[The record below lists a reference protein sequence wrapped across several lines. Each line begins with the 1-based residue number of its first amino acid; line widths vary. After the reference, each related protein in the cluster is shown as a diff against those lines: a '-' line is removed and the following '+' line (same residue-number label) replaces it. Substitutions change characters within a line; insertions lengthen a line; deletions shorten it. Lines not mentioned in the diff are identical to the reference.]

1 MVIPRVVGGTVNNT
15 SISDHAMTAAIE
27 SLRRCAAAEAAY
39 LLGSAAAGRLRE
51 DSDIDIAILPSR
63 HGGMSVDERLSL
75 TGELVRAFGRPVD
88 LGVLST
94 ANVVYAKEAVA
105 NGRVLFERDAR
116 VTARFAMLALSMY
129 ASLQEARR
137 EVLRAYAA

>member
-1 MVIPRVVGGTVNNT
+1 MSST
-15 SISDHAMTAAIE
+15 SISQHAVLAAVE
-27 SLRRCAAAEAAY
+27 ALQRCEGIEAAY
-39 LLGSAAAGRLRE
+39 LLGSAAADRMRT
-51 DSDIDIAILPSR
+51 DSDVDIAILPR
-63 HGGMSVDERLSL
+63 RRDGLSVNERLSL
-75 TGELVRAFGRPVD
+75 TGELVRAFGRTVD

-94 ANVVYAKEAVA
+94 TNVVYAKEAVA
-105 NGRVLFERDAR
+105 NGRILFERDHH

>member
-1 MVIPRVVGGTVNNT
+1 MGNT
-15 SISDHAMTAAIE
+15 SISEPDMIAAVDV
-27 SLRRCAAAEAAY
+27 LQRCDAVEAAY
-39 LLGSAAAGRLRE
+39 LLGSAAAGRMRA
-51 DSDIDIAILPSR
+51 DSDVDVAILPSR
-63 HGGMSVDERLSL
+63 SVGISVEQRLAL
-75 TGELVRAFGRPVD
+75 TAELARLFGRPVD

-94 ANVVYAKEAVA
+94 ANVVYAKEAVV
-105 NGRVLFERDAR
+105 NGRILFERSHH